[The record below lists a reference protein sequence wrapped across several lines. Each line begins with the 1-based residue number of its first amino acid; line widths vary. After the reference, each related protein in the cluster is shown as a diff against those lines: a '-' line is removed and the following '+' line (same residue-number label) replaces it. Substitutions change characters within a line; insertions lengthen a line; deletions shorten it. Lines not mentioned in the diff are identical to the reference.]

1 MHAWEAIQSSLN
13 YIEDHLTEN
22 IKIETLAKVAALSP
36 YYFQRLFGRLVKKPV
51 NEYVRLRR
59 LARASEALK
68 SKEKRIIDVA
78 LDYGFSDHANFTRA
92 FKDAY
97 GITPDEYRTSPVI
110 LNHFIMPDLLLNY
123 VMVDENVPLIAD
135 GILVEVIRRKLDEPR
150 IFIGIEGEVPE
161 TELTGGKA
169 TGIAT
174 AGIIWDE
181 FHRRKSN
188 IMNLLPEGNEVGI
201 LYMGD
206 AREGCCTYMT
216 GAEAA
221 GNPQVEGYASYTLPQ
236 GEYAVCCFEA
246 ENFTELIGSAIFKAS
261 TFMGNWMKNHGLTCG
276 NFAAEM
282 YYDTNSDASY
292 MELWL
297 PLSSSQKMMKMKKT
311 WDKTNG
317 AQKPS
322 LAAVSEYVKNPLFEQ
337 LCKYLETEYQSK
349 PVLEYSRCSM
359 QYGWNVKYKKAGR
372 TLCTLYPMEGYFI
385 ALIVIG
391 EREQTETELML
402 PFFTEYLQQLYHETK
417 TGMGQKWLMINV
429 TDDAVLEDVKQC
441 IAIRRG
447 KKKK

>member
-1 MHAWEAIQSSLN
+1 MHAWEAIQNSLN
-13 YIEDHLTEN
+13 YIEDHLSDN
-22 IKIETLAKVAALSP
+22 IKMETLANVAALSP

-51 NEYVRLRR
+51 NEYVKLRR
-59 LARASEALK
+59 VAKASEALK
-68 SKEKRIIDVA
+68 SKEKRIVDVA

-97 GITPDEYRTSPVI
+97 GITPDEYRACPVI
-110 LNHFIMPDLLLNY
+110 LNHFIKPDLLLNY
-123 VMVDENVPLIAD
+123 VMVDEDVPLIAD
-135 GILVEVIRRKLDEPR
+135 GIVVEVTRRNLDELR
-150 IFIGIEGEVPE
+150 TFIGIEGEVPD

-174 AGIIWDE
+174 TGIIWDE
-181 FHRRKSN
+181 FHRQKPN
-188 IMNLLPEGNEVGI
+188 IQHLLPNGNELGV
-201 LYMGD
+201 LYMGN
-206 AREGCCTYMT
+206 AREGCCTYMA
-216 GAEAA
+216 GAETA
-221 GNPQVEGYASYTLPQ
+221 GNEHVEGYATYTLPR

-246 ENFTELIGSAIFKAS
+246 ENFAELIGSAIFKAS
-261 TFMGNWMKNHGLTCG
+261 SFMNSWMKKHSLTCG
-276 NFAAEM
+276 DFIAEI
-282 YYDTNSDASY
+282 YYDTNPDASY

-297 PLSSSQKMMKMKKT
+297 PLSSSQRILKMKET

-317 AQKPS
+317 TQKPS
-322 LAAVSEYVKNPLFEQ
+322 LEIISAYVKSPLFER
-337 LCKYLETEYQSK
+337 LCKHVETEYQSK

-372 TLCTLYPMEGYFI
+372 TLCTLYPMKGYFI

-391 EREQTETELML
+391 DREQTETEWML
-402 PFFTEYLQQLYHETK
+402 PSFTEYLQQLYHETK

-429 TDDAVLEDVKQC
+429 TDDAVLEDVKRC